1 MFEKQTVDLKE
12 YEAEKYEA
20 EEYGAD
26 DYDAEAFH
34 LEAENRIR
42 NLMWTVSGDYTLDIK
57 PDLAAF
63 RKSKYIALYDAVKQ
77 GAFSKYFDQDALSMY
92 IVKKVYLSA
101 SNKQLMTLSQ
111 LCVDAAIY
119 RKISRERRGIEEIR
133 RLAFQDIMDHDMN
146 DLTQTF
152 LGQVELRIIA
162 DFLRGG
168 YKSVHRIEET
178 AVQIDA
184 LENATDTMDIIRT
197 IDQIYNST
205 IEPDFE
211 KKNGSLEEVLAV
223 TIEELREFNWQDF
236 LEEEMYEDMLDK
248 YVKNVSQSI
257 THITDLEKRQERRR
271 SHTQGQQIVTVD
283 PEALKRLYSFV
294 EINYGRTYLSEQE
307 QERLNYNLCRGIHE
321 GCSLYFTDGI
331 LKNAVRINY
340 QYKYAQKQLDK
351 NKHVYYDKHRTVK
364 RNIAVLTDILKK
376 ALMLRSQI
384 DYVYADHGQLKPN
397 LLWKVGR
404 TNDNRLFTREI
415 KKNNS
420 DFVVDI
426 LMDGSGSQSTR
437 QAQVA
442 IQAYII
448 SEALSNIAIPHRVM
462 SFCTFWDYTI
472 MRRFREYDE
481 SRQANQRIL
490 EFTATSNNRDG
501 LAIKAVTDSLMKRP
515 EEHKILI
522 ILSDGRPNDV
532 VLNRPGSRQPQ
543 PYCGDYGVRDTA
555 FEVRKTRSYG
565 ISVLGVFAGKEDDL
579 NAEKKIFGK
588 DFAYIRDINNF
599 SNVVGAYL
607 KKQLD
612 EIDL

>member
-101 SNKQLMTLSQ
+101 NNKQLMTLSQ

-283 PEALKRLYSFV
+283 PEALKRLPV
-294 EINYGRTYLSEQE
+294 QP
-307 QERLNYNLCRGIHE
+307 
-321 GCSLYFTDGI
+321 CSLPYDG
-331 LKNAVRINY
+331 
-340 QYKYAQKQLDK
+340 
-351 NKHVYYDKHRTVK
+351 
-364 RNIAVLTDILKK
+364 
-376 ALMLRSQI
+376 
-384 DYVYADHGQLKPN
+384 
-397 LLWKVGR
+397 
-404 TNDNRLFTREI
+404 
-415 KKNNS
+415 
-420 DFVVDI
+420 
-426 LMDGSGSQSTR
+426 
-437 QAQVA
+437 
-442 IQAYII
+442 
-448 SEALSNIAIPHRVM
+448 
-462 SFCTFWDYTI
+462 
-472 MRRFREYDE
+472 
-481 SRQANQRIL
+481 
-490 EFTATSNNRDG
+490 
-501 LAIKAVTDSLMKRP
+501 
-515 EEHKILI
+515 
-522 ILSDGRPNDV
+522 
-532 VLNRPGSRQPQ
+532 
-543 PYCGDYGVRDTA
+543 
-555 FEVRKTRSYG
+555 
-565 ISVLGVFAGKEDDL
+565 
-579 NAEKKIFGK
+579 
-588 DFAYIRDINNF
+588 
-599 SNVVGAYL
+599 
-607 KKQLD
+607 
-612 EIDL
+612 